1 MIEHWSPKPA
11 VVGPSPATLAKMGMS
26 SNWSG
31 SLTDIQVMKVRV
43 LTCPLNYGYLDSLST
58 NYNMPS

>member
-1 MIEHWSPKPA
+1 MVEQGTVNPQA
-11 VVGPSPATLAKMGMS
+11 VGSSPATLAKMGMS

-43 LTCPLNYGYLDSLST
+43 LTCPLIF
-58 NYNMPS
+58 